1 MLNSIILEI
10 CGEFISEVAG
20 YFGDGQPK
28 KLTNIETELT
38 RKSNE
43 FLLKMTKAYFEWLD
57 KAMAQDKGR
66 LKRGLVIER
75 RDDERTIY
83 TQLGIL
89 KFKRTYYHNKK
100 KKEYVYLLDQAVGL
114 EGYSRVSTTT
124 AVELINHAS
133 QSSYGESSK
142 HVCNGE
148 ISRQT
153 VMQQVRRLNRLE
165 TEPVDKKRI
174 VKVLHLEADE
184 DHVPLQNGSNTM
196 VPLISIHEGVERN
209 GKRGRCKN
217 IHHISSHGIKTEDL
231 WRTAA
236 EWIYNTYETDSIERI
251 YLHGDGASWI
261 KKGLEEL
268 PNVRMVL
275 DRYHLNKAV
284 MEATSSHPEY
294 RGKIFNALR
303 NCDQKA
309 FKDIVKTWLDE
320 TADTKKRTKIRQFK
334 TYILNNWDGIQVY
347 AEENCTGSC
356 TEGHVSHVLSAR
368 LSSRPMGWSSPGL
381 KAMAELRAFVCN
393 GGKLEAAHISRKNE
407 CGQGRYTPPERV
419 LKTAAQQ
426 FEGTTIESRGN
437 IPILRKGKVIP
448 SFGTLTLMKNGSNL

>member
-1 MLNSIILEI
+1 MDSIILEI
-10 CGEFISEVAG
+10 CEEFINNVVG
-20 YFGDGQPK
+20 YFGDEK
-28 KLTNIETELT
+28 VKRLESIETELKE
-38 RKSNE
+38 KSFD
-43 FLLKMTKAYFEWLD
+43 FLLKMTKAYFEALD
-57 KAMAQDKGR
+57 QAIAQDKGR

-100 KKEYVYLLDQAVGL
+100 KREYVYLLDQAVGL
-114 EGYSRVSTTT
+114 EGYSRVSTATT
-124 AVELINHAS
+124 VELINHAS

-153 VMQQVRRLNRLE
+153 VMQQVRRLKKLE
-165 TEPVDKKRI
+165 PKPVEKKL
-174 VKVLHLEADE
+174 VEKVLHVEADE

-196 VPLISIHEGVERN
+196 VPLISVHEGVERS
-209 GKRGRCKN
+209 GKRCRCKN

-309 FKDIVKTWLDE
+309 FKDIVKTWLIE
-320 TADTKKRTKIRQFK
+320 TTDTKKRIKIRQFRR
-334 TYILNNWDGIQVY
+334 YILNNWDGIQVY
-347 AEENCTGSC
+347 GEENCTGSC

-368 LSSRPMGWSSPGL
+368 LSSRPMGWSSQGL

-393 GGKLEAAHISRKNE
+393 GGTLEAAHISRKNE
-407 CGQGRYTPPERV
+407 CNQGRYTPPKRA

-426 FEGTTIESRGN
+426 FKGTAIESRGN
-437 IPILRKGKVIP
+437 IPLLKRGKVIP
-448 SFGTLTLMKNGSNL
+448 LFGTLTLMKNGSNL

>member
-1 MLNSIILEI
+1 MDSIILEI
-10 CGEFISEVAG
+10 CKEFINNVVG
-20 YFGDGQPK
+20 YFGDGQIK
-28 KLTNIETELT
+28 KLESIETDLKK
-38 RKSNE
+38 RSFE
-43 FLLKMTKAYFEWLD
+43 FVLKITKAYFEALD
-57 KAMAQDKGR
+57 QAIAQDKSR

-83 TQLGIL
+83 TQLGVL

-100 KKEYVYLLDQAVGL
+100 KKEYVYLLDQAVGFL
-114 EGYSRVSTTT
+114 GYSRVSTAT
-124 AVELINHAS
+124 AIELINHAS

-142 HVCNGE
+142 HICNGE

-153 VMQQVRRLNRLE
+153 VMQQVRKLNRLE
-165 TEPVDKKRI
+165 TKPVNRKRN
-174 VKVLHLEADE
+174 VKILHLEADE
-184 DHVPLQNGSNTM
+184 DHVSLQNGTNTI
-196 VPLISIHEGVERN
+196 VPLISVHEGVERN

-217 IHHISSHGIKTEDL
+217 IHYISSYGIKAEDL

-261 KKGLEEL
+261 KKGMEEL

-284 MEATSSHPEY
+284 MEATSSHPKY
-294 RGKIFNALR
+294 RKKIFNALR

-309 FKDIVKTWLDE
+309 FKDIVKTWLNE
-320 TADTKKRTKIRQFK
+320 TADTKKRTKIRQLK

-347 AEENCTGSC
+347 GEENCTGSC

-368 LSSRPMGWSSPGL
+368 LSSRPMGWSKPGL

-393 GGKLEAAHISRKNE
+393 GGKLEAAHISQKNE
-407 CGQGRYTPPERV
+407 RNRGRYTLSKKV
-419 LKTAAQQ
+419 LKKAAKQ
-426 FEGTTIESRGN
+426 FEETAIESRGN
-437 IPILRKGKVIP
+437 IPILRQGKVIP
-448 SFGTLTLMKNGSNL
+448 LFGTLTLMKNGSIL

>member
-1 MLNSIILEI
+1 MNSIILEI
-10 CGEFISEVAG
+10 CEEFISEVAG
-20 YFGDGQPK
+20 YFGDGQAK
-28 KLTNIETELT
+28 KLTSIETELKK
-38 RKSNE
+38 RSNE
-43 FLLKMTKAYFEWLD
+43 FLLRMTKAYFESLD

-75 RDDERTIY
+75 RDERTIY
-83 TQLGIL
+83 TQFGIL
-89 KFKRTYYHNKK
+89 EFKRTYYHNKK
-100 KKEYVYLLDQAVGL
+100 KKEYVYLLDQVVGL
-114 EGYSRVSTTT
+114 ERYSRVSTAT

-165 TEPVDKKRI
+165 TEPVDKKRV
-174 VKVLHLEADE
+174 VKVLHVEADE

-196 VPLISIHEGVERN
+196 VPLISVHEGVEKN

-236 EWIYNTYETDSIERI
+236 EWIYNTYETDAIERI

-268 PNVRMVL
+268 PKVRMVL
-275 DRYHLNKAV
+275 DRYHLNRAV
-284 MEATSSHPEY
+284 LEATGGHREY
-294 RGKIFNALR
+294 RRELYNALR
-303 NCDQKA
+303 NCDKKA
-309 FKDIVKTWLDE
+309 FKDIIKTIQNEIPD
-320 TADTKKRTKIRQFK
+320 AKKCTKIRQLGA
-334 TYILNNWDGIQVY
+334 YILNNWDGIKVY
-347 AEENCTGSC
+347 GEENCTGSC

-368 LSSRPMGWSSPGL
+368 LSSRPMGWSRQGL
-381 KAMAELRAFVCN
+381 KSMAELRAFVCN
-393 GGKLEAAHISRKNE
+393 GGTLEAAHISQKHE
-407 CGQGRYTPPERV
+407 CSEARYIPAKKV
-419 LKTAAQQ
+419 LKTAAQK
-426 FEGTTIESRGN
+426 FEETAIESRGN
-437 IPILRKGKVIP
+437 IPILKQGKVIP
-448 SFGTLTLMKNGSNL
+448 IFGTLTLMKNGSNL

>member
-1 MLNSIILEI
+1 MDSIILEI
-10 CGEFISEVAG
+10 CEEFISEVVG
-20 YFGDGQPK
+20 YFGDGQAK
-28 KLTNIETELT
+28 RLESIETELKGK
-38 RKSNE
+38 RFN
-43 FLLKMTKAYFEWLD
+43 FLLKMTQAYFETLD
-57 KAMAQDKGR
+57 QAIAQDKGR

-100 KKEYVYLLDQAVGL
+100 KKEYLYLLDQAVGL
-114 EGYSRVSTTT
+114 EGYSRVSTAT

-133 QSSYGESSK
+133 QSSYGKSSE
-142 HVCNGE
+142 HICNGE

-153 VMQQVRRLNRLE
+153 VMQYVRRLKKLE
-165 TEPVDKKRI
+165 SKPVEKKR
-174 VKVLHLEADE
+174 VEKVLHVEADE

-196 VPLISIHEGVERN
+196 VPLVSVHEGVARN
-209 GKRGRCKN
+209 GNRGRCKN
-217 IHHISSHGIKTEDL
+217 IHHISSHGIKAEDL
-231 WRTAA
+231 WRTTA
-236 EWIYNTYETDSIERI
+236 EWIYNTYETDAIERI

-294 RGKIFNALR
+294 RGKVFNALR

-309 FKDIVKTWLDE
+309 FKDIVKTLLNE
-320 TADTKKRTKIRQFK
+320 TPNTKKRIKIRQFR

-368 LSSRPMGWSSPGL
+368 LSSRPMGWSSQGL

-407 CGQGRYTPPERV
+407 CSEGRYTPPKKV

-426 FEGTTIESRGN
+426 FEGTAIESRGN

-448 SFGTLTLMKNGSNL
+448 LFGTLTLMKNGSNL